1 MESGF
6 IFSSKP
12 KQISK
17 SAKGIAERIFGNLSN
32 LSYCS
37 IGNDEIINSISRVF
51 EKNKLFRVEI
61 NEKIL
66 KNFDKTFYSKKME
79 ILRSTDILIMCIDQK
94 ENLISKKEI
103 VKALADR
110 KQKPLLLINASIPGN
125 INMDVNNVD
134 NCFLFDLNDLE
145 QFFSDSSKEIKSN
158 NDSDEQIQDQIE
170 YFISKFSQN
179 YNLDFDQKY
188 ILESKIKNYFGKVS
202 TNNEKFFLL
211 DFINNLYEK

>member
-1 MESGF
+1 
-6 IFSSKP
+6 
-12 KQISK
+12 
-17 SAKGIAERIFGNLSN
+17 
-32 LSYCS
+32 
-37 IGNDEIINSISRVF
+37 
-51 EKNKLFRVEI
+51 
-61 NEKIL
+61 
-66 KNFDKTFYSKKME
+66 
-79 ILRSTDILIMCIDQK
+79 MCIDQK

-103 VKALADR
+103 VKALGDR

-134 NCFLFDLNDLE
+134 NCILFDLNDLE

-170 YFISKFSQN
+170 YFISKFSQ
-179 YNLDFDQKY
+179 YYDLDFDQKY

-202 TNNEKFFLL
+202 TKNEKFFLL

>member
-1 MESGF
+1 
-6 IFSSKP
+6 
-12 KQISK
+12 
-17 SAKGIAERIFGNLSN
+17 
-32 LSYCS
+32 
-37 IGNDEIINSISRVF
+37 
-51 EKNKLFRVEI
+51 
-61 NEKIL
+61 
-66 KNFDKTFYSKKME
+66 ME

-103 VKALADR
+103 VKALTDR